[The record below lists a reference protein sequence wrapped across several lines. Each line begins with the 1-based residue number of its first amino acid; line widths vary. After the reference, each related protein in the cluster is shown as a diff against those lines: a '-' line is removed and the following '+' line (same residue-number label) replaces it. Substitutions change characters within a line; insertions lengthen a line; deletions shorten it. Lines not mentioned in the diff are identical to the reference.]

1 MVLASASALAPVMG
15 REHSHEKEMLMRK
28 LVLATSVVMTVLSAG
43 SALAEEDANCGNAPR
58 DQWIGREAITT
69 KVTAMGYQVKRV
81 KPDDGCYE
89 VRAIDKQGAKA
100 ELYLNPVTG
109 EVVRNKMDD

>member
-1 MVLASASALAPVMG
+1 
-15 REHSHEKEMLMRK
+15 MRK
-28 LVLATSVVMTVLSAG
+28 LVLATSVLITVLSAG
-43 SALAEEDANCGNAPR
+43 SAFAEDDAYCGNAPR
-58 DQWIGREAITT
+58 DQWIGREAIKT
-69 KVTAMGYQVKRV
+69 KVTAMGYDVRRV

-89 VRAIDKQGAKA
+89 VRATDKNGAKA